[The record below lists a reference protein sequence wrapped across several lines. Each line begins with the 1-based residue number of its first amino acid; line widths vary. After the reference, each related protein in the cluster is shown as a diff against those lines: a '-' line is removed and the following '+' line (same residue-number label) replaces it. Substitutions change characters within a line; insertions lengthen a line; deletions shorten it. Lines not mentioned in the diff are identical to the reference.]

1 MLGCELYLYL
11 RGHEHMET
19 LGAVNMVK
27 EISMDKQL
35 EQQMIADEIER
46 LRLWDERVAR
56 EKEAND
62 KEAEELAIL
71 IAEERKRPTDAERIA
86 ALESAM
92 LDMILGGA

>member
-1 MLGCELYLYL
+1 
-11 RGHEHMET
+11 
-19 LGAVNMVK
+19 
-27 EISMDKQL
+27 MDEQL
-35 EQQMIADEIER
+35 EQQMIEDEIER

-62 KEAEELAIL
+62 LEAAELAIL
-71 IAEERKRPTDAERIA
+71 IAEERKRPKESDRIA

>member
-1 MLGCELYLYL
+1 
-11 RGHEHMET
+11 MET

-27 EISMDKQL
+27 EISMDEKL
-35 EQQMIADEIER
+35 EQQMIADEIDR

-62 KEAEELAIL
+62 KEAAELAAI
-71 IAEERKRPTDAERIA
+71 IAEEIKRPKDADRID
-86 ALESAM
+86 ALEAAV

>member
-1 MLGCELYLYL
+1 
-11 RGHEHMET
+11 MEA
-19 LGAVNMVK
+19 LGAVHMAIK
-27 EISMDKQL
+27 EISMDEQF
-35 EQQMIADEIER
+35 EQQMIAEEIER

-62 KEAEELAIL
+62 KEAAELAIL
-71 IAEERKRPTDAERIA
+71 IAEERKRPKDSDRID

>member
-1 MLGCELYLYL
+1 
-11 RGHEHMET
+11 
-19 LGAVNMVK
+19 
-27 EISMDKQL
+27 MDNQL

-56 EKEAND
+56 EKIAND
-62 KEAEELAIL
+62 AEAAELAIL
-71 IAEERKRPTDAERIA
+71 IAEERKRPTDADRIA

>member
-1 MLGCELYLYL
+1 
-11 RGHEHMET
+11 
-19 LGAVNMVK
+19 MVK
-27 EISMDKQL
+27 EISMDEQL

-62 KEAEELAIL
+62 KEAAELAIL
-71 IAEERKRPTDAERIA
+71 IAEERKRPKDADRIA